1 MNDINENFSF
11 KFVDWDQVL
20 KEIKKFDGNKAS
32 QINDIPNKNMTETLI
47 WHDIF
52 PHNFNNSLFD
62 LEFPGKLKEADITP
76 VYKRKRNI

>member
-11 KFVDWDQVL
+11 KFVHWDQVL

-32 QINDIPNKNMTETLI
+32 QINVIPNKNMTETLI

-52 PHNFNNSLFD
+52 PHNSNNSLFD